1 MSPQKDQEYFCDGI
15 AEELIN
21 ALTHVKDLR
30 VVVRTSA
37 FSFKGKDV
45 DVRDIGR
52 TLSVET
58 VLEGSIRKAGNKLRI
73 TAQLIK
79 VEDGFHLWSEKFD
92 REMEDIF
99 AIQDEIAKAI
109 VDNLELKLLAQER
122 AAIGKRPTDD
132 PETYNLYLMGLYFTY
147 KLSRE
152 ASDKAL
158 DYFKR
163 AIDRDPDFA
172 PAYVGMASVLM
183 TMGNVGLALPAD
195 VFPKAKT
202 AFRRALELDP
212 HSALV
217 HFHVGMAYYLKRE
230 LEKAIAAFQKS
241 KAIADFAGWADARIG
256 IIHAQRGEKQEAVKI
271 LEDLLARKKITYVSS
286 ANIGWLWGAL
296 GNFDEAFAG
305 FDAAYEERDSVMPFI
320 HIYTK
325 FAVPSLAEDSRFKS
339 LLKKMK
345 LAEI

>member
-172 PAYVGMASVLM
+172 
-183 TMGNVGLALPAD
+183 
-195 VFPKAKT
+195 
-202 AFRRALELDP
+202 
-212 HSALV
+212 
-217 HFHVGMAYYLKRE
+217 
-230 LEKAIAAFQKS
+230 
-241 KAIADFAGWADARIG
+241 GWADARIG

-325 FAVPSLAEDSRFKS
+325 FAVPSLAEDPRFKS